1 MKNRKN
7 HSMKRRLPA
16 VLLAFSLLLNMPGT
30 VAAEETPEEIITE
43 TSEHTT
49 EMTEDPIPDP
59 ASRETEE
66 IPSEEPEE
74 TPEPIPSEVPEE
86 PEDVNEPSGNEGEV
100 PEEPPVS
107 EETAEPKTSAFS
119 DSVTVSGVTI
129 SVKADETVFPE
140 GAALQVS
147 ESDKTQ
153 SSALSL
159 SEEESSDDEQEEEE
173 AEVIIAS
180 SYRFDVR
187 ILDEAGNP
195 VQPKEGTSA
204 TLSFSM
210 EEAENPNLTARVF
223 REKDDGRE
231 ELESR
236 TEEGSVVLAAPVLS
250 NYTIEFVYQ
259 RKTFPGTPG
268 SVYKIKSILEYAGIV
283 LKEDEKIEEVSLDS
297 QGKQFAVLSTVDDEQ
312 YIELESISASDIGH
326 RGVLSVRIGKITYEI
341 KLICSDQLWYIYR
354 DEKNTVGE
362 GRSLTNYTLVSDT
375 TRLSFT
381 NGWYVFKGDLKFTK
395 DRVTIQGDQVNF
407 VLCDGAT
414 VKFDYGLRI
423 SGNAHLNIYGQ
434 ANNSG
439 MLSAESATSF
449 LGISTSSRAAIGGNK
464 NDTGGSITING
475 GIVEATGSDGG
486 AGIGAA
492 KNGTFGNII
501 INGGEVKAQGG
512 GDAAGIG
519 GGEYGG
525 PISKIEIN
533 GGSVS
538 ATGGKKSGAGIGGG
552 DESKDGGQIIINGGY
567 VKAIGSG
574 GNSKKGPIFW
584 SYAAGIGGGKNRS
597 GPDQIIIRGGK
608 VEAYGGDYGAGIGG
622 GDHASSG
629 TILIY
634 GGDIKAAG
642 GTEGAAIGGGYY
654 GGIGKN
660 ARVEIFGGSVSTS
673 YFESSS
679 SGAGIGGGN
688 GFDYYNSNDQGG
700 DVIIHDG
707 FISIYA
713 NNGAGIGGGGNSGS
727 GGNVTINGGQVMISS
742 NSGAAIGGG
751 GTKDVH
757 GTDPKQGGGG
767 KVTINGVEVCAIS
780 AKGGAAIGGGAGK
793 DGGTLIINDGF
804 VVAVTSPVTFDLIN
818 NIKYAKGTNANA
830 SFAISLARFVGKV
843 AFANPQAK
851 SPAAVGGGYFAG
863 NADRGGDGGT
873 LVMNGGTLIAKSG
886 YKEVAAIGPGS
897 GGKKNDA
904 YTIPKNMKVLAGD
917 DVTAADETLK
927 PVLGTQRI
935 EALKNKPVV
944 VVMECFHE
952 DAVYY
957 SNEQGHIPQC
967 RYCEEAQIMYPHDWD
982 ESGLVCKTCGYKR
995 TGEISAELADP
1006 KAEYVFTGEEIKP
1019 AVTVSCF
1026 GRLLTEG
1033 KDYDVVYEKNIDAGT
1048 AEITV
1053 SGIGGYTGTKTLNFV
1068 IQKAQLLDL
1077 MLQRTLYPYSFHSW
1091 TTYDPETDYV
1101 TAESIVQPKAYDYY
1115 IMGQDYVDA
1124 GTWNVTAYAKNAS
1137 NYQGTAAATI
1147 TITPYP
1153 LDDCIVLMPS
1163 GHYVYDGIEKKPV
1176 PDVQVMYDE
1185 EKVYLR
1191 PDRDYTLSY
1200 ENNKNAG
1207 TAKVIIQGCG
1217 NFTGRK
1223 EVPFT
1228 IEKAPVTGLDIED
1241 PVLSYT
1247 GREQTLKIRKVLA
1260 DNGTIP
1266 MSACTITG
1274 NRGREAGDYT
1284 VTVTVQ
1290 NANYTGS
1297 ISAPWSILPADASKF
1312 TASLEEDSFI
1322 YSGTAFTPEVTVKDG
1337 DQVLVLDQD
1346 YTLAYRDNIL
1356 PGNAAAVIT
1365 GMGSYAGTVTLPFRI
1380 EKAKLIF
1387 AELENNQLEYNGN
1400 TQTVSAAVVRAE
1412 NGQDIAEETASY
1424 TIAGASAREAG
1435 SYTAVISAAMDSP
1448 YQGSVEVP
1456 WTIESKAAS
1465 KLTAELIESSFVYD
1479 GEEKMPGV
1487 RVKDGER
1494 ELRMEE
1500 DFTVVYQN
1508 NTDAGEAKAKV
1519 LLRNGYEGV
1528 IELPFVIA
1536 KARIDTFELLTTELV
1551 YNGGTQ
1557 TVLPARIKAGELDVP
1572 EDAYLLAGNTA
1583 VSAGEYQAEVTARET
1598 GNYTG
1603 SAVAGWK
1610 IIAKSVSQF
1619 DAELSNDT
1627 FVFDGSEKK
1636 PGVTVRDGSSVLTE
1650 GEDYTLS
1657 YQNNVTAGQAKV
1669 IITGT
1674 GSYQGTKEIPFTI
1687 LKAEIDTVDLAEEAL
1702 IYNGTEQRQKIA
1714 GVYADGLEVPEEAY
1728 EILGDTGTDAG

>member
-147 ESDKTQ
+147 ESDKAQ

-223 REKDDGRE
+223 REKDGGRE

-236 TEEGSVVLAAPVLS
+236 TEEGSVVLAASVLS

-283 LKEDEKIEEVSLDS
+283 LKEDEKIDAVSLDS

-574 GNSKKGPIFW
+574 GNSKKGPIFCPMPQG
-584 SYAAGIGGGKNRS
+584 SAAERTVPARTRS
-597 GPDQIIIRGGK
+597 LSAAARWKPMEVTMVRG
-608 VEAYGGDYGAGIGG
+608 
-622 GDHASSG
+622 S
-629 TILIY
+629 
-634 GGDIKAAG
+634 
-642 GTEGAAIGGGYY
+642 
-654 GGIGKN
+654 
-660 ARVEIFGGSVSTS
+660 
-673 YFESSS
+673 
-679 SGAGIGGGN
+679 
-688 GFDYYNSNDQGG
+688 
-700 DVIIHDG
+700 
-707 FISIYA
+707 
-713 NNGAGIGGGGNSGS
+713 
-727 GGNVTINGGQVMISS
+727 
-742 NSGAAIGGG
+742 
-751 GTKDVH
+751 
-757 GTDPKQGGGG
+757 
-767 KVTINGVEVCAIS
+767 
-780 AKGGAAIGGGAGK
+780 
-793 DGGTLIINDGF
+793 
-804 VVAVTSPVTFDLIN
+804 
-818 NIKYAKGTNANA
+818 
-830 SFAISLARFVGKV
+830 
-843 AFANPQAK
+843 
-851 SPAAVGGGYFAG
+851 
-863 NADRGGDGGT
+863 
-873 LVMNGGTLIAKSG
+873 
-886 YKEVAAIGPGS
+886 
-897 GGKKNDA
+897 
-904 YTIPKNMKVLAGD
+904 
-917 DVTAADETLK
+917 
-927 PVLGTQRI
+927 
-935 EALKNKPVV
+935 
-944 VVMECFHE
+944 
-952 DAVYY
+952 
-957 SNEQGHIPQC
+957 
-967 RYCEEAQIMYPHDWD
+967 
-982 ESGLVCKTCGYKR
+982 
-995 TGEISAELADP
+995 
-1006 KAEYVFTGEEIKP
+1006 
-1019 AVTVSCF
+1019 
-1026 GRLLTEG
+1026 
-1033 KDYDVVYEKNIDAGT
+1033 
-1048 AEITV
+1048 
-1053 SGIGGYTGTKTLNFV
+1053 
-1068 IQKAQLLDL
+1068 
-1077 MLQRTLYPYSFHSW
+1077 
-1091 TTYDPETDYV
+1091 
-1101 TAESIVQPKAYDYY
+1101 
-1115 IMGQDYVDA
+1115 
-1124 GTWNVTAYAKNAS
+1124 
-1137 NYQGTAAATI
+1137 AAAT
-1147 TITPYP
+1147 TPLP
-1153 LDDCIVLMPS
+1153 
-1163 GHYVYDGIEKKPV
+1163 E
-1176 PDVQVMYDE
+1176 
-1185 EKVYLR
+1185 
-1191 PDRDYTLSY
+1191 
-1200 ENNKNAG
+1200 
-1207 TAKVIIQGCG
+1207 
-1217 NFTGRK
+1217 
-1223 EVPFT
+1223 PF
-1228 IEKAPVTGLDIED
+1228 
-1241 PVLSYT
+1241 
-1247 GREQTLKIRKVLA
+1247 
-1260 DNGTIP
+1260 
-1266 MSACTITG
+1266 
-1274 NRGREAGDYT
+1274 
-1284 VTVTVQ
+1284 
-1290 NANYTGS
+1290 
-1297 ISAPWSILPADASKF
+1297 
-1312 TASLEEDSFI
+1312 
-1322 YSGTAFTPEVTVKDG
+1322 
-1337 DQVLVLDQD
+1337 
-1346 YTLAYRDNIL
+1346 
-1356 PGNAAAVIT
+1356 
-1365 GMGSYAGTVTLPFRI
+1365 
-1380 EKAKLIF
+1380 
-1387 AELENNQLEYNGN
+1387 
-1400 TQTVSAAVVRAE
+1400 
-1412 NGQDIAEETASY
+1412 
-1424 TIAGASAREAG
+1424 
-1435 SYTAVISAAMDSP
+1435 
-1448 YQGSVEVP
+1448 
-1456 WTIESKAAS
+1456 
-1465 KLTAELIESSFVYD
+1465 
-1479 GEEKMPGV
+1479 
-1487 RVKDGER
+1487 
-1494 ELRMEE
+1494 
-1500 DFTVVYQN
+1500 
-1508 NTDAGEAKAKV
+1508 
-1519 LLRNGYEGV
+1519 
-1528 IELPFVIA
+1528 
-1536 KARIDTFELLTTELV
+1536 
-1551 YNGGTQ
+1551 
-1557 TVLPARIKAGELDVP
+1557 
-1572 EDAYLLAGNTA
+1572 
-1583 VSAGEYQAEVTARET
+1583 
-1598 GNYTG
+1598 
-1603 SAVAGWK
+1603 
-1610 IIAKSVSQF
+1610 
-1619 DAELSNDT
+1619 
-1627 FVFDGSEKK
+1627 
-1636 PGVTVRDGSSVLTE
+1636 
-1650 GEDYTLS
+1650 
-1657 YQNNVTAGQAKV
+1657 
-1669 IITGT
+1669 
-1674 GSYQGTKEIPFTI
+1674 
-1687 LKAEIDTVDLAEEAL
+1687 
-1702 IYNGTEQRQKIA
+1702 
-1714 GVYADGLEVPEEAY
+1714 
-1728 EILGDTGTDAG
+1728 